1 MRDTRA
7 SETMPTPHTQAC
19 TCTCPGG
26 HDLPRHALPRPP
38 LHSIVVTERLQ
49 SSLDAQPARHRRR
62 LACLHRARRPKR
74 AAHHP
79 ASTWHKPR
87 PSYSA
92 GTPCCVRREQR
103 GAYTLRAYTRS
114 KCTPAHPPPR
124 ACARKRA
131 YSGHDKSGD
140 GGVIYRQ
147 CLVGAPSSTATS
159 SGCGRCSISSARA
172 VRCASPLTSSCA
184 LPPRIHWK
192 RAL

>member
-1 MRDTRA
+1 MPGRA
-7 SETMPTPHTQAC
+7 RLAQAC
-19 TCTCPGG
+19 TPATTS
-26 HDLPRHALPRPP
+26 AL
-38 LHSIVVTERLQ
+38 
-49 SSLDAQPARHRRR
+49 DRRDR
-62 LACLHRARRPKR
+62 EIAIILGR
-74 AAHHP
+74 AACPPSP
-79 ASTWHKPR
+79 APRVPPPCKTSKARSTSSSVHLAQASPLIFR
-87 PSYSA
+87 GNA
-92 GTPCCVRREQR
+92 LPCCVRREQR

-159 SGCGRCSISSARA
+159 SGCGRCSISCARA